1 MLAWFQRRG
10 EGPLVAVDIG
20 TRMIKAVVLKKGA
33 ERPVLSFAQVE
44 RLPEDVIVGREFVDR
59 GAVVDALAGLE
70 ASLGAETRRAI
81 AGIGG
86 RGILVRRESIP
97 ISRGQKKEEAL
108 EAYVR
113 SLPGQD
119 VDILYDFVEL
129 ERTESTVNGILVVA
143 RSEAVGDTLYLLR
156 DAGFD
161 PMVVDY
167 EGLALLNFYR
177 GLQVL
182 PETGAYGILHIG
194 YEITYYSVVQE
205 GRPIA
210 LGETEPALKFFA
222 DGMAR
227 LLGLNLEDAL
237 RAVRGD
243 IPEGTP
249 EESVRTGLESVRETF
264 VDDVHA
270 HLSRI
275 VEEAG
280 RLEGLFVSGGG
291 ATVQGLDEALEQR
304 FGVPVTLVNALDY
317 VDNQTPLDHDAGY
330 LLPVA
335 VGMALR
341 SIQPAP
347 YRINLIPEEER
358 LAVEEAALPIPRPDL
373 VIPLAF
379 LAVGGLV
386 VAGGWWTRRSRIQ
399 DLEVKVAEM
408 QEELDLRRARLG
420 NLADLRQKKEI
431 LSRKIETIRNLRR
444 DQTRAVEEVNALIRA
459 LPPGVWLE
467 SVQDQGAQMSL
478 TGGAY
483 HYAAIAEYLR
493 RLRLSESFTAVRFV
507 EAREEEVEGLGVFR
521 FSFVVTKRGG
531 LTPQ

>member
-33 ERPVLSFAQVE
+33 ERPVLSFAQIE

-59 GAVVDALAGLE
+59 GAVMEVLAGLE
-70 ASLGAETRRAI
+70 TSLGAETRRAV

-86 RGILVRRESIP
+86 RGILVRREAIP
-97 ISRGQKKEEAL
+97 VSRGQKKEDAL
-108 EAYVR
+108 AAYVR

-119 VDILYDFVEL
+119 VDVLYDFVEL
-129 ERTESTVNGILVVA
+129 ARTESGLEGVLVVA

-161 PMVVDY
+161 PVVVDY
-167 EGLALLNFYR
+167 EGLALLNFYQ
-177 GLQVL
+177 GLRVL
-182 PETGAYGILHIG
+182 PESGTYGLLHIG
-194 YEITYYSVVQE
+194 YEITYFSVVQD

-210 LGETEPALKFFA
+210 LGEMEPALKFFA
-222 DGMAR
+222 DGLAR
-227 LLGLNLEDAL
+227 LLGLNLDDAL

-249 EESVRTGLESVRETF
+249 EESVRTGLESIRDTF
-264 VDDVHA
+264 VEDVQA
-270 HLSRI
+270 RLSRT
-275 VEEAG
+275 VEET
-280 RLEGLFVSGGG
+280 RLDGLFVSGGG
-291 ATVQGLDEALEQR
+291 ATVQGLVEALEGR
-304 FGVPVTLVNALDY
+304 FGVPVTPVNALDY
-317 VDNQTPLDHDAGY
+317 VDNQTPLEHDTGY

-341 SIQPAP
+341 SIQPVP

-358 LAVEEAALPIPRPDL
+358 LAAEEAALPIPRPDL
-373 VIPLAF
+373 TIPLAF
-379 LAVGGLV
+379 LVVGGLV
-386 VAGGWWTRRSRIQ
+386 IAGGWWTRRSRIQ

-467 SVQDQGAQMSL
+467 SVQDQGQQVSL

-493 RLRLSESFTAVRFV
+493 RLNLSETFTQVRFV

-521 FSFVVTKRGG
+521 FSFTLTKRMGG
-531 LTPQ
+531 VPQS

>member
-33 ERPVLSFAQVE
+33 ERPVLSFAQIE

-59 GAVVDALAGLE
+59 GAVVEVLAGVE
-70 ASLGAETRRAI
+70 TSLGAETRRAI

-97 ISRGQKKEEAL
+97 ITRGQKKEEAL
-108 EAYVR
+108 GAYVR

-119 VDILYDFVEL
+119 VDVLYDFVEL
-129 ERTESTVNGILVVA
+129 ARTESSIEGVLVVA

-167 EGLALLNFYR
+167 EGLALLNFYQ
-177 GLQVL
+177 GLQIL
-182 PETGAYGILHIG
+182 PATGTYGILHIG
-194 YEITYYSVVQE
+194 YEITYFSVVQE
-205 GRPIA
+205 GRPVA
-210 LGETEPALKFFA
+210 LGEMEPALKFFA
-222 DGMAR
+222 DGLTR
-227 LLGLNLEDAL
+227 LLGLSLEDAL

-243 IPEGTP
+243 IPESVS
-249 EESVRTGLESVRETF
+249 EDSVRTGLESVRNTF

-270 HLSRI
+270 RFSRI
-275 VEEAG
+275 IEEG
-280 RLEGLFVSGGG
+280 TRLDGLFLSGGG
-291 ATVQGLDEALEQR
+291 ATVQGLAQALEAR

-317 VDNQTPLDHDAGY
+317 VDNQTPLEHEAGY

-358 LAVEEAALPIPRPDL
+358 LAAEEAALPIPRPDL

-379 LAVGGLV
+379 LVVGGLV
-386 VAGGWWTRRSRIQ
+386 IAGGWWTRRSRIR
-399 DLEVKVAEM
+399 DLEVKVMEM

-420 NLADLRQKKEI
+420 NLADLRQKKEV

-467 SVQDQGAQMSL
+467 SVQDQGQQVSL

-493 RLRLSESFTAVRFV
+493 RLRLSEVFTRVRFV
-507 EAREEEVEGLGVFR
+507 EAREEQVEGLGVFR
-521 FSFVVTKRGG
+521 FSFVLSKRGAAA
-531 LTPQ
+531 PR